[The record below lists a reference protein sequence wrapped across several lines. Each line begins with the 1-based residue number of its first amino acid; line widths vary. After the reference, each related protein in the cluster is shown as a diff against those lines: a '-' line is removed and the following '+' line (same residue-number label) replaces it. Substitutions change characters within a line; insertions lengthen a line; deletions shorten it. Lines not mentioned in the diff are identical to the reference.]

1 MHAPR
6 LLILFE
12 EENMCRNSPVK
23 IGLNL
28 GFLEACTGERRGKVA
43 MVINGF
49 VHGVRVCEKTISS
62 LKAFSNIMS
71 MMLVQVARI
80 VRLGGKR
87 ENTV

>member
-1 MHAPR
+1 MHALR
-6 LLILFE
+6 LLTLFE

-28 GFLEACTGERRGKVA
+28 DFLGACTEEWRGKVGV
-43 MVINGF
+43 VINGF